1 MSTTPGHATGAAAST
16 SSPFPADF
24 LWGTAT
30 AAYQIEGA
38 AAEGG
43 RGPSIWD
50 TLSRVPGAVVNGDTG
65 DVACDHYHRWAED
78 VDHLARLGVGGYRL
92 SISWSRVQPGGSGP
106 LNPEGVEFYRN
117 LLDALRERGI
127 TPYVTLYHWDLPQE
141 LEDAGGWANRDT
153 AYAFAQYAR
162 AMATELGDRVEM
174 WTTLNEPWCS
184 AYLGYASGVHAP
196 GRTEPAAALAAV
208 HHLNLAHGLAV
219 RAIREVLP
227 AAKCSVT
234 LNLHVLRPASGS
246 DADADALRQIDGL
259 ANRVFLGPLL
269 DGEYPADVLADTAS
283 VSDWSFVQDGDL
295 EITRQP
301 LDVLGVNYYST
312 TRVRRFTGEGEPVR
326 ADGHKTTTVS
336 PWVAADDVEFLPLP
350 GPHTAMGWNVEPAGL
365 TELLLD
371 LHRTYPDLPLAVT
384 ENGASFEDTVVED
397 PALGIARVHDL
408 ARVAY
413 LRDHVA
419 AVADAIAAGADV
431 RGYFAWSLMD
441 NFEWAY
447 GYSKRFGMLH
457 VDYPTGER
465 TWKNSAY
472 WYARL
477 VRTGRIP
484 GVFEAQPA

>member
-1 MSTTPGHATGAAAST
+1 
-16 SSPFPADF
+16 
-24 LWGTAT
+24 
-30 AAYQIEGA
+30 
-38 AAEGG
+38 
-43 RGPSIWD
+43 
-50 TLSRVPGAVVNGDTG
+50 
-65 DVACDHYHRWAED
+65 
-78 VDHLARLGVGGYRL
+78 
-92 SISWSRVQPGGSGP
+92 
-106 LNPEGVEFYRN
+106 
-117 LLDALRERGI
+117 
-127 TPYVTLYHWDLPQE
+127 
-141 LEDAGGWANRDT
+141 
-153 AYAFAQYAR
+153 
-162 AMATELGDRVEM
+162 
-174 WTTLNEPWCS
+174 
-184 AYLGYASGVHAP
+184 
-196 GRTEPAAALAAV
+196 
-208 HHLNLAHGLAV
+208 
-219 RAIREVLP
+219 
-227 AAKCSVT
+227 
-234 LNLHVLRPASGS
+234 
-246 DADADALRQIDGL
+246 
-259 ANRVFLGPLL
+259 
-269 DGEYPADVLADTAS
+269 
-283 VSDWSFVQDGDL
+283 VQDGDL